1 MSVIRFLL
9 CIPGKNPVSAPVY
22 SKYEFIWLFWFQ
34 ETLLK
39 FCISHHVKRVCMF
52 FLKVQLSRA
61 YVANKALLSNI
72 GAWVCVC
79 VVVYR
84 LRLQWLPVFTL
95 LVQVCVVKEAGSW
108 NKPTVIV
115 IDWYRT
121 MDSWVCPNDRQ
132 LALRA
137 KYVTAVWF
145 WSAAYCLWNWWR
157 DHLSEQSYCNRL
169 RLSVVS
175 SAGLFTSKSNELQLL
190 VTSYFQQKVTIV
202 TCLTNYFT
210 SYYKK

>member
-79 VVVYR
+79 VLLSIGCVCSDCRCSRCWCRCVWWR
-84 LRLQWLPVFTL
+84 KPGRETSQLWLSLIDTVQWT
-95 LVQVCVVKEAGSW
+95 AGSV
-108 NKPTVIV
+108 PTTASWLFAPSTSPPCDFDLLLTVCETDGEITCLSSRIVIV
-115 IDWYRT
+115 YG
-121 MDSWVCPNDRQ
+121 CQ
-132 LALRA
+132 LS
-137 KYVTAVWF
+137 AVLG
-145 WSAAYCLWNWWR
+145 YL
-157 DHLSEQSYCNRL
+157 
-169 RLSVVS
+169 
-175 SAGLFTSKSNELQLL
+175 LQK
-190 VTSYFQQKVTIV
+190 VTSY
-202 TCLTNYFT
+202 
-210 SYYKK
+210 SY